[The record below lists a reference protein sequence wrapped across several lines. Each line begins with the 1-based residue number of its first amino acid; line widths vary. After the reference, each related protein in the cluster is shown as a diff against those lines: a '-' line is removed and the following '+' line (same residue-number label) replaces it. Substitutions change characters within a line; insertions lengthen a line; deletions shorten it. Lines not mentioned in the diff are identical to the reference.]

1 MAVINFTED
10 LQFIIRQARF
20 IAITWGHEYIHTDHL
35 FIAMLQHNCLASPFL
50 EAINTDEWEQ
60 EIKGAHHATFHYG
73 DQDDLRLTLEAE
85 RAIRH
90 AAGIADAMKENTFN
104 TVHLILALLSYE
116 NPIKGTIEACGWLF
130 DHIVEQYTGSQDQFY
145 PPLPELAQEKPVS
158 RIAWAFTSKEE
169 KHKKLAALY
178 DHACVLKSYNALEE
192 CIKVCRT
199 ALTLSPGKAEFMQIL
214 AYSLYKTDDY
224 SSLTPLLDSLLAIPS
239 HKEWALYMQ
248 AEMNA
253 GKDNYTSLITLL
265 KQLLEKAPDDVAY
278 LNNLG
283 YCLSQQQLFSSAAPY
298 LEKAIQINPDYAF
311 AHCNLGYA
319 LFKLGNIQAGIAAI
333 NKSLS
338 LNKSNCFAYKH
349 LGVIYLERKDEQMAR
364 QNLQLALK
372 YKYTEL
378 YGDEV
383 LTLLQQLSN

>member
-1 MAVINFTED
+1 MAVVNFTED

-20 IAITWGHEYIHTDHL
+20 IAISCGHEYIHTDHL
-35 FIAMLQHNCLASPFL
+35 FMAMLRHNCLASAFF
-50 EAINTDEWEQ
+50 EGINADRWEH
-60 EIKGAHHATFHYG
+60 EIKGTHHATFHYG
-73 DQDDLRLTLEAE
+73 DQDNLPLTQEAD

-104 TVHLILALLSYE
+104 TVHLVLALLSYE
-116 NPIKGTIEACGWLF
+116 NPIKGTIEGCGWLF

-145 PPLPELAQEKPVS
+145 PPLPDLGQEKPVS
-158 RIAWAFTSKEE
+158 AIAWAFISKEK

-178 DHACVLKSYNALEE
+178 EHANVLKSYDALGE

-199 ALTLSPGKAEFMQIL
+199 ALTLSPGNAAFMQIL

-224 SSLTPLLDSLLAIPS
+224 SGLTPLLDSLLAIPS
-239 HKEWALYMQ
+239 HKEWALYMR
-248 AEMNA
+248 AEMNT
-253 GKDNYTSLITLL
+253 GEDNYTSLIALL
-265 KQLLEKAPDDVAY
+265 KQLLEKSPDDLAY

-349 LGVIYLERKDEQMAR
+349 LGVIYLERGDKHMAR

-372 YKYTEL
+372 YKYTAL

-383 LTLLQQLSN
+383 LTLLQQLDD